1 MLKRY
6 QIRLCLTTDSQS
18 YPLPFYYC
26 SYNFITTIFPQELLL
41 FHVLSM
47 AGELDPFFW
56 TMSSVV
62 ELKVDL
68 LTAPAMELAFITVAI
83 MKMLGFSAEI
93 VSGVYT
99 RLRMAIY
106 ARKVTVQHEIL
117 ATGKLVVSSQ

>member
-1 MLKRY
+1 M
-6 QIRLCLTTDSQS
+6 
-18 YPLPFYYC
+18 
-26 SYNFITTIFPQELLL
+26 
-41 FHVLSM
+41 LSM

-93 VSGVYT
+93 VSGVENDN
-99 RLRMAIY
+99 IY
-106 ARKVTVQHEIL
+106 KKGHCTA
-117 ATGKLVVSSQ
+117 